1 MKLVNF
7 EVVLLKIDFLFFNFF
22 VFFCGIV
29 GVFVGV
35 LVGLVLFLNDEKM
48 KDFLIGFI
56 LGFMFGL
63 ICFGFIFEVVSI
75 LNLFLCIL
83 VLIVLYFLIGIL
95 ERVLIMKYL
104 FLQNRYFK
112 SGIFILVV
120 FFFYNFFEGLVIGSS
135 FVVEKSFGIL
145 VGIMIIIYD
154 ILEGFVFL
162 LFLKMVK

>member
-104 FLQNRYFK
+104 FL
-112 SGIFILVV
+112 
-120 FFFYNFFEGLVIGSS
+120 
-135 FVVEKSFGIL
+135 
-145 VGIMIIIYD
+145 
-154 ILEGFVFL
+154 
-162 LFLKMVK
+162 